1 MKGDK
6 KNEKTKVLQSKEDP
20 EADPD
25 PITQTYEEETP
36 TLEAF
41 NRVEDIYFK
50 ECSVGRDLER
60 SHKNRSLMSK

>member
-1 MKGDK
+1 
-6 KNEKTKVLQSKEDP
+6 
-20 EADPD
+20 DPD